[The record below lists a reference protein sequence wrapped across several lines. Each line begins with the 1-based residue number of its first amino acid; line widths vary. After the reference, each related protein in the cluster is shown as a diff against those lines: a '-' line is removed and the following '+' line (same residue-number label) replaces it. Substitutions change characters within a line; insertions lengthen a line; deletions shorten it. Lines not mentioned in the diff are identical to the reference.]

1 MFERTPIVFSRWVL
15 LLFVAL
21 FLMVRNADGQSVDT
35 KIITGRVVDENGD
48 GLPFATIYVE
58 NTTNGATSNVNGYFS
73 ISAKTGPQRI
83 VFQFVGYKKTVISI
97 DNTDGA
103 DNLLIQLQVE
113 TLSLKEMVVSS
124 DQEDPAYKVIR
135 EAIKKRK
142 YYQDE
147 INAFQCDAYLKG
159 LQAITQ
165 KPEKILGFKITIDS
179 GIVYLSESVSKLSF
193 QRPGKI
199 KEEMIS
205 SKVSG
210 NNNAFSYNIA
220 SDVLFNPYQN
230 IFEYQSISE
239 RGFISPIASNA
250 LLFYDYE
257 LLGTTVENNALINK
271 IKVIPKRV
279 TDPVFSGI
287 IYIIEDDWRIHSV
300 DLLLTKSNQ
309 IEFIDSIKVKQVYAP
324 VAGQNVWTL
333 LSQRFEFTLEAFGFK
348 GFGYFIGVYSDYQV
362 EPNYRLLNKEGGI
375 KIPKSEHID
384 LFPDGKKFFDN
395 EILKINDQANKRD
408 SSYWKTIRPVPL
420 TAVEED
426 DYIKGD
432 SLNSIR
438 ESKAYKDSID
448 RITNVPG
455 IANFLISGY
464 VYSNS
469 YKGRYLRFQPLSRI
483 LLYNTVEGAVI
494 NLRATYSKRNKTGI
508 HHQVIPEL
516 RYGFGN
522 DQLTAN
528 LTGYYYTNLQKFERF
543 GLSGGSKIDQIND
556 KNPIRPETNTFQTL
570 VYRRNYIKLYEKL
583 YIRPSY
589 RRELANGILLNT
601 SLEFANRRPLQNT
614 SFYTLFVRQEKR
626 PFTSNDPENIKMDDT
641 SFESHNAMIANLSV
655 RFRFNQKYIT
665 RPGRKIIMSTRSPEI
680 TLSYRKGI
688 KAFDSHTNFDWVSAK
703 VRNSSKLGLLG
714 KADYSLTY
722 GRFLYKDQ
730 LLFLDYYHFAGNR
743 STMTVFIPDALQLL
757 SYYNLSTDDQ
767 IIEAHYEHHFN
778 GFFINK
784 IPFVR
789 KSRIQTVFSFNYVNT
804 PSINSY
810 YELGLSLEHIFKIAR
825 VGYYLAYQDGEQSL
839 VGLRIGVGF

>member
-1 MFERTPIVFSRWVL
+1 MC
-15 LLFVAL
+15 
-21 FLMVRNADGQSVDT
+21 QSIE
-35 KIITGRVVDENGD
+35 KEIISGRVIDENGD
-48 GLPFATIYVE
+48 GLPFATIYIE

-73 ISAKTGPQRI
+73 ITAEKGQQRI
-83 VFQFVGYKKTVISI
+83 VFQFVGYKKTVISV
-97 DNTDGA
+97 DNSNGVTD
-103 DNLLIQLQVE
+103 LIVQLEIE
-113 TLSLKEMVVSS
+113 TLSLKELVVNA

-135 EAIKKRK
+135 AAIKKRK

-193 QRPGKI
+193 QRPDKI

-257 LLGTTVENNALINK
+257 LLGTTVENNDLINK
-271 IKVIPKRV
+271 IRVIPKRA

-287 IYIIEDDWRIHSV
+287 IYIIEDEWRIHSV

-324 VAGQNVWTL
+324 VSDQNVWTL

-348 GFGYFIGVYSDYQV
+348 GFGYFIGVYSDYKV
-362 EPNYRLLNKEGGI
+362 EPNYKLLNKEGGI
-375 KIPKSEHID
+375 KIPKSKQIN
-384 LFPDGKKFFDN
+384 LFPDSRKFFDN
-395 EILKINDQANKRD
+395 EILKINDRANKRD

-420 TAVEED
+420 TSVEEF

-448 RITNVPG
+448 KITNVPG

-469 YKGRYLRFQPLSRI
+469 FEGRFLRFQPLSRVF
-483 LLYNTVEGAVI
+483 LYNTVEGAVI
-494 NLRATYSKRNKTGI
+494 NLKATYSKRNETGI
-508 HHQVIPEL
+508 HHQVIPEI

-522 DQLTAN
+522 DKLTAN
-528 LTGYYYTNLQKFERF
+528 LTGYYYSNLQKFERF

-556 KNPIRPETNTFQTL
+556 KDPIRPETNTFQTL

-583 YIRPSY
+583 YIKPSY
-589 RRELANGILLNT
+589 RRELVNGILLST

-614 SFYTLFVRQEKR
+614 SFYTLFVNREKR
-626 PFTSNDPENIKMDDT
+626 LFTSNNPENIKLDDT
-641 SFESHNAMIANLSV
+641 SFESHNAMIANISV
-655 RFRFNQKYIT
+655 RFRFNQKYMT
-665 RPGRKIIMSTRSPEI
+665 RPGRKIIMSASSPEI
-680 TLSYRKGI
+680 TLAYRKGI
-688 KAFDSHTNFDWVSAK
+688 KAFQSRTNFDWVSVK
-703 VRNSSKLGLLG
+703 FRNSSKLGLLG

-722 GRFLYKDQ
+722 GRFLFKEQ

-743 STMTVFIPDALQLL
+743 STMTVFTPDALQLL

-767 IIEAHYEHHFN
+767 IIEGHYEHHFN
-778 GFFINK
+778 GFLINK
-784 IPFVR
+784 VPIIR
-789 KSRIQTVFSFNYVNT
+789 KSRIQTVFSFNYVKT
-804 PSINSY
+804 PSIDYY

-825 VGYYLAYQDGEQSL
+825 IGYYIAYQDGEKSGA
-839 VGLRIGVGF
+839 GLRIGVGF

>member
-1 MFERTPIVFSRWVL
+1 MSKRTHIVFGVL
-15 LLFVAL
+15 LILLLQLILIPDIAI
-21 FLMVRNADGQSVDT
+21 GQSSNRY
-35 KIITGRVVDENGD
+35 KISGQVIDED
-48 GLPFATIYVE
+48 GNALPFTTIYLE
-58 NTTNGATSNVNGYFS
+58 NTTIGATSNENGYFS
-73 ISAKTGPQRI
+73 IEVEGGKQRV
-83 VFQFVGYKKTVISI
+83 VFQFVGYQKKII
-97 DNTDGA
+97 EFDNNGGQEG
-103 DNLLIQLQVE
+103 LIVQMNVE
-113 TLSLKEMVVSS
+113 TFSLKELVVNS

-179 GIVYLSESVSKLSF
+179 GIVYLSESVSRLYF
-193 QRPGKI
+193 QRPESI

-250 LLFYDYE
+250 LIFYDYE
-257 LLGTTVENNALINK
+257 LLGTVIENDVMINK
-271 IKVIPKRV
+271 IRVIPKRA
-279 TDPVFSGI
+279 TDPVFSGV
-287 IYIIEDDWRIHSV
+287 IYIIEDEWRMHSV

-324 VAGQNVWTL
+324 IPGQNVWTL
-333 LSQRFEFTLEAFGFK
+333 LSQRFEFTLEAFGFE
-348 GFGYFIGVYSDYQV
+348 GYGYFIGVYSDYKV
-362 EPNYRLLNKEGGI
+362 EPNYKLLAKEGGI
-375 KIPKSEHID
+375 KVPQDKQIK
-384 LFPDGKKFFDN
+384 LFPNGKKFFDN

-408 SSYWKTIRPVPL
+408 SAYWKSIRPVPL
-420 TAVEED
+420 TDVEQE

-432 SLNSIR
+432 SLNSIK

-469 YKGRYLRFQPLSRI
+469 YKGRFLRFQPLSRI

-494 NLRATYSKRNKTGI
+494 NLRAVYSKRNEIGI
-508 HHQVIPEL
+508 HHQIIPEI

-522 DQLTAN
+522 ERLTAN
-528 LTGYYYTNLQKFERF
+528 LTGYYYSNLQKFERF

-556 KNPIRPETNTFQTL
+556 KDPIRPETNTFQTL
-570 VYRRNYIKLYEKL
+570 IYRRNYIKLYEKI
-583 YIRPSY
+583 YIKPSY
-589 RRELANGILLNT
+589 RRELVNGILLNT
-601 SLEFANRRPLQNT
+601 SLEYARRTPLDNT
-614 SFYTLFVRQEKR
+614 SFYTLFVRPENR
-626 PFTSNDPENIKMDDT
+626 PFTPNNPGNIKLDDT
-641 SFESHNAMIANLSV
+641 SFDVHNAMIANLSL
-655 RFRFNQKYIT
+655 RFRFNQKYMT
-665 RPGRKIIMSTRSPEI
+665 RPGRKVIMSSSSPQI

-688 KAFDSHTNFDWVSAK
+688 KAFGSAVNFDWASVKINNTS
-703 VRNSSKLGLLG
+703 RLGLLG
-714 KADYSLTY
+714 KAAYSISY
-722 GRFLYKDQ
+722 GKFLNKDQ

-743 STMTVFIPDALQLL
+743 STVTVFTPDALQLL

-767 IIEAHYEHHFN
+767 MIEAHYEHHFN
-778 GFFINK
+778 GFLINK
-784 IPFVR
+784 IPLVR
-789 KSRIQTVFSFNYVNT
+789 KSKVQAVFSFNYVNT
-804 PSINSY
+804 PSIDRY

-825 VGYYLAYQDGEQSL
+825 IGYYFAYQDNEKAGA
-839 VGLRIGVGF
+839 GLRIGIGF